1 MKKIDV
7 VRGIHRLIDAATE
20 KFNKKCEEH
29 GISPDDPRLTGEDED
44 DDLAINDV
52 IKTSGEDHLNEMPNP
67 DNMSSDVAVETV
79 PMSALEQIS
88 NAGEIPQIPTG
99 VEAPS
104 EVSPETTMTS
114 VPEEIPVDNATTDT
128 QAQQDSE
135 QQEDKHTQ
143 G

>member
-44 DDLAINDV
+44 DNLAINGA
-52 IKTSGEDHLNEMPNP
+52 IETSGDEHLNEMPNP
-67 DNMSSDVAVETV
+67 DTMSSDMADA
-79 PMSALEQIS
+79 PIPASAPEQMS
-88 NAGEIPQIPTG
+88 NAGELPQIPTG
-99 VEAPS
+99 AEVPS
-104 EVSPETTMTS
+104 EVPPEVAMAS
-114 VPEEIPVDNATTDT
+114 VPEEMPVDNMTTDT

-135 QQEDKHTQ
+135 QQEDNQKQ